1 MEFIVRRHPQIVN
14 VGRTGLVKETNQLRH
29 VTQRMVAVCVVT
41 SLNVQAQHH
50 GALRTN
56 VSVPV

>member
-1 MEFIVRRHPQIVN
+1 MEFTVLRHPQIVN
-14 VGRTGLVKETNQLRH
+14 VGRTGLVKEINQLRH
-29 VTQRMVAVCVVT
+29 VTQKMIAVCVVA